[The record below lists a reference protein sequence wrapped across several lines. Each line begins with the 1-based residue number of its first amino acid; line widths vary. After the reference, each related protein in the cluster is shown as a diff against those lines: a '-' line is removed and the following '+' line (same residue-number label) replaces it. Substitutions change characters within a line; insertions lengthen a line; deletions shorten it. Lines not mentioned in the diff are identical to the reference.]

1 MMTLYVI
8 TMRTIVD
15 LPGPLVDEL
24 DRHADRESL
33 SRAEAVRRAIAEY
46 LAKRSAPRT
55 DAAFGIWR
63 KKKIDA
69 LTYVDRLRDEW

>member
-1 MMTLYVI
+1 
-8 TMRTIVD
+8 MRTIVD
-15 LPGPLVDEL
+15 LPDPLVDEL
-24 DRHADRESL
+24 DRHADRENL

-46 LAKRSAPRT
+46 LARRSAPRT
-55 DAAFGIWR
+55 DAAFGIWQ